1 MGMIAKKIAKREML
15 VSKLSCA
22 AGLPARRY
30 SAINETETYEKKK
43 AATQPIFPFKPVTNS
58 KTKEIATAI
67 SKFRPF

>member
-1 MGMIAKKIAKREML
+1 MIAKKIAKREML
-15 VSKLSCA
+15 VNKLSCA
-22 AGLPARRY
+22 AGFPARRY

-43 AATQPIFPFKPVTNS
+43 AATQPSLPFKPVTNS